1 MSAARRSPA
10 ERFAIRS
17 GLPADLPRL
26 VEIENGSFPGDRLSR
41 RALARH
47 LRSPAAALLVAVADS
62 GPVVA
67 YALLLFR
74 RNASVARLYS
84 VAVDPAARGLGLA
97 RRLIEAAEAAARR
110 RGASALTL
118 EVRIDNAA
126 AIQLYEALGYDR
138 FARRSAYYDDEADAL
153 RYRKPLTAGQNS

>member
-1 MSAARRSPA
+1 LAPSPA
-10 ERFAIRS
+10 PRFAIRP
-17 GLPADLPRL
+17 GVPADLPRL

-47 LRSPAAALLVAVADS
+47 LGSPTAAFLVATAQS
-62 GPVVA
+62 GQVVA

-110 RGASALTL
+110 RGASALAL
-118 EVRIDNAA
+118 EVRIDNAE
-126 AIQLYEALGYDR
+126 AIRLYEALGYHR
-138 FARRSAYYDDEADAL
+138 FARRPAYYEDEADAL
-153 RYRKPLTAGQNS
+153 RYRKPLTPGQNS

>member
-1 MSAARRSPA
+1 LILAPSPA
-10 ERFAIRS
+10 PRFAIRL
-17 GLPADLPRL
+17 GRPADLPRL

-47 LRSPAAALLVAVADS
+47 LGSPTAAVLVATAQS
-62 GPVVA
+62 GQVVA

-84 VAVDPAARGLGLA
+84 VAVDPAARGLGLS
-97 RRLIEAAEAAARR
+97 RRLMAAAEAAARR
-110 RGASALTL
+110 RGASALVL

-126 AIQLYEALGYDR
+126 AIRLYEALGYRR
-138 FARRSAYYDDEADAL
+138 FARRSAYYEDEADAL
-153 RYRKPLTAGQNS
+153 RYRKPLTSGQNS